1 MSAVAAGRSV
11 WAKSFSVVLR
21 SRLSLA
27 GVVLVLGLVSVAVF
41 APILAAYDPIL
52 IDLPKRDHAPDWS
65 HPLGTDTFG
74 RDILSRILW
83 GTRLS
88 LLLGLG
94 SVAIGSAGGVLLGL
108 ISGYTSGWFDAA
120 LMRVVDVFIAF
131 RLLLLAIMVMAI
143 LGPGLANTV
152 IAIGVSLFAEFARLT
167 RGEVLGTKEREFVE
181 AARATGAG
189 ALRITVLHI
198 LPNIAN
204 TLIALCRF
212 QKVEG
217 CVTPG
222 PVPPVRADEQRCIPM
237 NLTGASCVTAGSDVA
252 LALAHHRRRYFG
264 NSERATCI
272 AVCAASSSDE
282 RHRVSFGRSPE
293 TTLARN

>member
-143 LGPGLANTV
+143 LGPGLANAV
-152 IAIGVSLFAEFARLT
+152 IAIGISLFAEFARLT

-189 ALRITVLHI
+189 ALRITMLHI
-198 LPNIAN
+198 LPNIVGPLVVIG
-204 TLIALCRF
+204 TLRLGEAILAEAALSF
-212 QKVEG
+212 LGLGAGPPAPSWGLMVYEG
-217 CVTPG
+217 LTVLRPAPWVSVTPG
-222 PVPPVRADEQRCIPM
+222 IAIMLTVLGFNLLGDGLRDALDPRLRGTRA
-237 NLTGASCVTAGSDVA
+237 
-252 LALAHHRRRYFG
+252 
-264 NSERATCI
+264 
-272 AVCAASSSDE
+272 
-282 RHRVSFGRSPE
+282 
-293 TTLARN
+293 

>member
-1 MSAVAAGRSV
+1 MSAVAAATGV

-21 SRLSLA
+21 SRLSLV
-27 GVVLVLGLVSVAVF
+27 GVILVLGLVLVAVF
-41 APILAAYDPIL
+41 APLLAAYDPIL
-52 IDLPKRDHAPDWS
+52 IDLPKRDQAPDWN

-94 SVAIGSAGGVLLGL
+94 SVAIGSVGGVLLGL

-120 LMRVVDVFIAF
+120 LMRIVDVFIAF

-143 LGPGLANTV
+143 LGPGLANAV
-152 IAIGVSLFAEFARLT
+152 IAIGISLFAEFARLT

-189 ALRITVLHI
+189 ALRITMLHI
-198 LPNIAN
+198 LPNIVGPLVVIG
-204 TLIALCRF
+204 TLRLGEAILAEAALSF
-212 QKVEG
+212 LGLGAGPPAPSWGLMVYEG
-217 CVTPG
+217 LTVLRPAPWVSVTPG
-222 PVPPVRADEQRCIPM
+222 IAIMLTVLGF
-237 NLTGASCVTAGSDVA
+237 NLLGDGLRDALDPRLRGAKT
-252 LALAHHRRRYFG
+252 
-264 NSERATCI
+264 
-272 AVCAASSSDE
+272 
-282 RHRVSFGRSPE
+282 
-293 TTLARN
+293 

>member
-1 MSAVAAGRSV
+1 MSAVAAATGV

-21 SRLSLA
+21 SRLSLE
-27 GVVLVLGLVSVAVF
+27 GVVLVLGLVLVAVF
-41 APILAAYDPIL
+41 APLLAAYDPIL
-52 IDLPKRDHAPDWS
+52 IDLPKRDQAPDWN

-94 SVAIGSAGGVLLGL
+94 SVAIGSVGGVLLGL

-120 LMRVVDVFIAF
+120 LMRIVDVFIAF

-143 LGPGLANTV
+143 LGPGLANAV
-152 IAIGVSLFAEFARLT
+152 IAIGISLFAEFARLT

-189 ALRITVLHI
+189 ALRITMLHI
-198 LPNIAN
+198 LPNIVGPLVVIG
-204 TLIALCRF
+204 TLRLGEAILAEAALSF
-212 QKVEG
+212 LGLGAGPPAPSWGLMVYEG
-217 CVTPG
+217 LTVLRPAPWVSVTPG
-222 PVPPVRADEQRCIPM
+222 IAIMLTVLGF
-237 NLTGASCVTAGSDVA
+237 NLLGDGLRDALDPRLRGAKT
-252 LALAHHRRRYFG
+252 
-264 NSERATCI
+264 
-272 AVCAASSSDE
+272 
-282 RHRVSFGRSPE
+282 
-293 TTLARN
+293 